1 MHDDPALDRREFT
14 RISLLAMLSGVA
26 ITISGCGG
34 GGGGGGNT
42 PGAPTP
48 SNSDDERAD
57 IAANHGH
64 TAVISRAQLTAGGQ
78 LTLTLTPGV
87 PAHVHIV
94 SLSAAEVASIRDGA
108 RVSKL
113 SSNDDAHDHMVTFN

>member
-1 MHDDPALDRREFT
+1 MHDDPVLDRREFT
-14 RISLLAMLSGVA
+14 RLSLLAMLSGVA

-34 GGGGGGNT
+34 GGGGNT
-42 PGAPTP
+42 PGGPTPP

-57 IAANHGH
+57 ISANHGH

-94 SLSAAEVASIRDGA
+94 SLTAAEVASIRDGA